1 MNSQIIPYHEPSV
14 AFAKEITKGCKTRL
28 GMFRAIIHCVSTM
41 FRYDY
46 IRAIQI
52 ANTNTKP
59 DIQRTWEKRMGV
71 CQDIAAMTTGMLR
84 GVGIN
89 AKMCIGKA
97 DKRRHAWVEAEIDG
111 RRFRYDHSGKAQVYK
126 TERTY

>member
-1 MNSQIIPYHEPSV
+1 MNNQIIPYHEPSV
-14 AFAKEITKGCKTRL
+14 KLAKEITRNCKT
-28 GMFRAIIHCVSTM
+28 GVGKFRVIIHYVSQM

-46 IRAIQI
+46 VRAIQI
-52 ANTNTKP
+52 AKTDTKP
-59 DIQRTWEKRMGV
+59 DIQRTWEMRMGV

-97 DKRRHAWVEAEIDG
+97 DRRRHAWVEAEIDG
-111 RRFRYDHSGKAQVYK
+111 RRFRYDHSGKAQIYR